1 MGLGAA
7 FEFFCIFFVK
17 FKTLGTAKQF
27 KLVDLR
33 IKNHVM
39 KCIKRKRGEIK
50 AKLELSVLFNVVDK
64 GNIAKNHGWALWV
77 GILA

>member
-1 MGLGAA
+1 
-7 FEFFCIFFVK
+7 
-17 FKTLGTAKQF
+17 
-27 KLVDLR
+27 
-33 IKNHVM
+33 M